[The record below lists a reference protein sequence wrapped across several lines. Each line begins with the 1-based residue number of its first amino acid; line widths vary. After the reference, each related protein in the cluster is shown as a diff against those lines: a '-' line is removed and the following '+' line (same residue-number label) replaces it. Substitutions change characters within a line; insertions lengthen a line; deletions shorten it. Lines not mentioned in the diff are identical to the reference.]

1 LIQKGETVMKSDI
14 NEKNK
19 SRRKF
24 VKNATV
30 GVAGAAVMGSPS
42 CSESAAL
49 TRDRPQTESSGRA
62 MTREQFLKYI
72 DYFNRKDFESVASYF
87 NPDVTVEYP
96 DNFMGPQ
103 TTTART
109 LRGPK
114 EFIKNY
120 QALTAKTREVLN
132 LGVFLSQGNHFC
144 VELITEFTP
153 LKTPAAGAAG
163 TQSKEGETR
172 ILNQCVIYDLDEK
185 GKFKRIRIFH
195 HRHLDPE
202 TAKRL
207 LSKEAV

>member
-1 LIQKGETVMKSDI
+1 MKSD
-14 NEKNK
+14 KNVK
-19 SRRKF
+19 TNSRREF
-24 VKNATV
+24 VKNAAV
-30 GVAGAAVMGSPS
+30 GVAGTAVMGSLS
-42 CSESAAL
+42 CSESHA
-49 TRDRPQTESSGRA
+49 QTNSF
-62 MTREQFLKYI
+62 TREQFLKYI
-72 DYFNRKDFESVASYF
+72 DYFNRKDFERVASYF

-96 DNFMGPQ
+96 DNFQGSQKNPP
-103 TTTART
+103 RT
-109 LRGPK
+109 LHGPK

-120 QALTAKTREVLN
+120 QALTENTREVLN
-132 LGVFLSQGNHFC
+132 LGVFLSQGSHFC
-144 VELITEFTP
+144 VELITEFTA

-172 ILNQCVIYDLDEK
+172 ILNQCVLYDLDEK

>member
-1 LIQKGETVMKSDI
+1 MKSD
-14 NEKNK
+14 KNVK
-19 SRRKF
+19 TNSRREF
-24 VKNATV
+24 VKNAAV
-30 GVAGAAVMGSPS
+30 GVAGTAVMGSLS
-42 CSESAAL
+42 CSESHA
-49 TRDRPQTESSGRA
+49 QTNSF
-62 MTREQFLKYI
+62 TREQFLKYI
-72 DYFNRKDFESVASYF
+72 DYFNRKDFERVASYF

-96 DNFMGPQ
+96 DNFQGSQKNPP
-103 TTTART
+103 RT
-109 LRGPK
+109 LHGPK

-144 VELITEFTP
+144 VELITEFTRE
-153 LKTPAAGAAG
+153 GA
-163 TQSKEGETR
+163 QSPTT

-207 LSKEAV
+207 LSAQPR

>member
-1 LIQKGETVMKSDI
+1 MKSD
-14 NEKNK
+14 KNAK
-19 SRRKF
+19 NNSRREF
-24 VKNATV
+24 VKDAAV
-30 GVAGAAVMGSPS
+30 GVAGAAVMGSLP
-42 CSESAAL
+42 CSASPAQ
-49 TRDRPQTESSGRA
+49 TSNKPKTESRGPA
-62 MTREQFLKYI
+62 MTQEQFTREQFLKYI

>member
-1 LIQKGETVMKSDI
+1 MKSLGNDS
-14 NEKNK
+14 NN

-24 VKNATV
+24 VKTAAIS
-30 GVAGAAVMGSPS
+30 VAGATVIGSLAHGTNPAPAS
-42 CSESAAL
+42 AEPKSELPNPAGTRERF
-49 TRDRPQTESSGRA
+49 TRD
-62 MTREQFLKYI
+62 QFLEYI
-72 DYFNRKDFESVASYF
+72 DYFNRKDFDKVASYF
-87 NPDVTVEYP
+87 SPDVTIEYP

-103 TTTART
+103 TAAPRT
-109 LRGPK
+109 LHGPK

-120 QALTAKTREVLN
+120 QALTEKTREVLN
-132 LGVFLSQGNHFC
+132 LGVFLSQGDHFC

-153 LKTPAAGAAG
+153 LKTAAGG
-163 TQSKEGETR
+163 DQTKEAETR

-207 LSKEAV
+207 LAK